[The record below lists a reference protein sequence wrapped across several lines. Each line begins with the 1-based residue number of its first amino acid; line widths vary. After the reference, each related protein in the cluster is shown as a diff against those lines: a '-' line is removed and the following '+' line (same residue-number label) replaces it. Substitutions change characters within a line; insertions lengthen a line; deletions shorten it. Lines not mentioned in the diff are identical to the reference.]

1 MELIDQYSLVLISL
15 IVPVSDHLSLA
26 TTTSCTTGGL
36 LRESLLYLV

>member
-15 IVPVSDHLSLA
+15 IVPVSDHLS
-26 TTTSCTTGGL
+26 CTTGGR